1 MQDVFKVDDYKNQ
14 GIGYISSER
23 MQDTW
28 NLVNEYQAPLSY
40 KLNDIYDASFLPNP
54 MYKYNW

>member
-1 MQDVFKVDDYKNQ
+1 
-14 GIGYISSER
+14 

-28 NLVNEYQAPLSY
+28 NLVNEYQVPLTY
-40 KLNDIYDASFLPNP
+40 KLPDIYDDSFLPDP